1 MLESKN
7 PEIDV
12 RELMAKVQAEV
23 QRRRVAGGMAPV
35 PQPSLFGSLESQVAD
50 AIHQARQKHEVDAR
64 FPKHVQR
71 LFRDQGGVNAELIR
85 AVDLLA
91 KQLVA
96 LQAAQ
101 QKAERKML
109 SQWEAGQSEI
119 AALKGE
125 ILQQR
130 QTSQNEIAVLKG
142 EASMQRLA
150 LTRLLDELRARQGGE
165 TGAAVAEKVAGIQQ
179 HGLDAFYFA
188 FENRYRGSREE
199 IRKRLRVYLPYVT
212 QAGVG
217 TVEKPILDLG
227 CGRGEWLELL
237 KENGCTARG
246 VDMNVSALAACRKL
260 GLGVVEADIMTFLRS
275 LPDRSQGMVTGFHII
290 EHLPLPM
297 VLELMTELHRVL
309 QEGGLVVLESPN
321 PANIQVGACNFY
333 LDPTHLRPLPSGLTV
348 FLVEYAGFTDIRA
361 LYLQPVETSSHVG
374 PPDSPVAQR
383 FNEYFFGPQD
393 YAVIGSKPMAR
404 GGAPVQAG
412 V

>member
-12 RELMAKVQAEV
+12 QELMARVQAEV
-23 QRRRVAGGMAPV
+23 QRRRAAGGMPPV
-35 PQPSLFGSLESQVAD
+35 PQPSLFGSLENQVGD
-50 AIHQARQKHEVDAR
+50 AIRQARQKHEMYAR
-64 FPKHVQR
+64 FPKRIQR
-71 LFRDQGGVNAELIR
+71 LFRDQGGVNAELLR

-96 LQAAQ
+96 LQAEQ
-101 QKAERKML
+101 QKAEREMRRQREASQREIL
-109 SQWEAGQSEI
+109 SQREASQREI
-119 AALKGE
+119 TA
-125 ILQQR
+125 
-130 QTSQNEIAVLKG
+130 LKG
-142 EASMQRLA
+142 EASSQRLA
-150 LTRLLDELRARQGGE
+150 LTCLFDEVRALHRRTAGVVGR
-165 TGAAVAEKVAGIQQ
+165 EKATGIQQ
-179 HGLDAFYFA
+179 DKLDAFYLA

-199 IRKRLRVYLPYVT
+199 IKRRLSVYLPYVT

-217 TVEKPILDLG
+217 TAEKPILDLG

-246 VDMNVSALAACRKL
+246 VDMNPSALATCREF
-260 GLGVVEADIMTFLRS
+260 GLDVVGADIMNCLRS

-290 EHLPLPM
+290 EHLPMPL
-297 VLELMTELHRVL
+297 VLELIAELHRVL
-309 QEGGLVVLESPN
+309 QERGLVALESPN

-333 LDPTHLRPLPSGLTV
+333 LDPTHLRPLPCGLTA
-348 FLVEYAGFTDIRA
+348 FMLEYAGFTDVRA

-374 PPDSPVAQR
+374 PSDSPVAQR

-393 YAVIGSKPMAR
+393 YAVVGTKPVAC

>member
-12 RELMAKVQAEV
+12 QELMAKIRAEV
-23 QRRRVAGGMAPV
+23 QRRRTAGGMAPV
-35 PQPSLFGSLESQVAD
+35 PQPSLFGSLESQVAG
-50 AIHQARQKHEVDAR
+50 AIQQARQKHAVDAR
-64 FPKHVQR
+64 FPAPVQR
-71 LFRDQGGVNAELIR
+71 LFRDQGGVNAELLR

-96 LQAAQ
+96 LQAGQ
-101 QKAERKML
+101 QKAEREL
-109 SQWEAGQSEI
+109 LRQREAGEREI
-119 AALKGE
+119 AALKAE
-125 ILQQR
+125 VSSQR
-130 QTSQNEIAVLKG
+130 
-142 EASMQRLA
+142 RLVN
-150 LTRLLDELRARQGGE
+150 ELRARQCE
-165 TGAAVAEKVAGIQQ
+165 TAGTVVAERGAGIQE
-179 HGLDAFYFA
+179 HGLDALYLA
-188 FENRYRGSREE
+188 FEDRYRGSREE
-199 IRKRLRVYLPYVT
+199 IKKRLRVYLPHVI

-217 TVEKPILDLG
+217 TAEKPILDLG

-237 KENGCTARG
+237 KENGCTVRG
-246 VDMNVSALAACRKL
+246 VDLNVSALAVCRKL
-260 GLGVVEADIMTFLRS
+260 GLDVVEADIMTCLRS

-290 EHLPLPM
+290 EHLPMPM
-297 VLELMTELHRVL
+297 VLELMSELHRVL
-309 QEGGLVVLESPN
+309 HEGGLVVLESPN

-348 FLVEYAGFTDIRA
+348 FLMEYAGFTDVRA

-374 PPDSPVAQR
+374 PSDSPVAQR